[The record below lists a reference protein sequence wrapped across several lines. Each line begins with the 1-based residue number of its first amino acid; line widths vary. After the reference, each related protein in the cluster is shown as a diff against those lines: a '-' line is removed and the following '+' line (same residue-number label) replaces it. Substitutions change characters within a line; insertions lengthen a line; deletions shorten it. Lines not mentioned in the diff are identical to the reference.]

1 MDLVSKERRLI
12 RIVYVFG
19 VLLAMAALALA
30 LLWLL
35 QRRLIY
41 LPFPDHVPAAAS
53 LLPTAQEVTLPTEDG
68 PRLGAWYV
76 PASRTAAA
84 SPEQAA
90 ASGPT
95 VIVFNGN
102 AGNRAD
108 RVPLAR
114 ALSENGLSVL
124 LFDYRGYG
132 GNEGSPTEEGLRADA
147 LAASRYLATRH
158 DVDPGRVVYFGES
171 LGAAVALSIAE
182 EAPPAALVLRSPFT
196 SLADVARVHYPYLP
210 VRLLLRERYP
220 SLARVRAVDVPVLV
234 VAANN
239 DEIVPFEQSRRLYE
253 AARAPKHLAV
263 IPGAG
268 HNDPELVAGPRLVG
282 EVVSFLCRTVD
293 RPCPRP

>member
-1 MDLVSKERRLI
+1 MT
-12 RIVYVFG
+12 RIVYVLG
-19 VLLAMAALALA
+19 VLLAMGALALA
-30 LLWLL
+30 LLWSL

-41 LPFPDHVPAAAS
+41 LPFPVDVPVAAS
-53 LLPTAQEVTLPTEDG
+53 LLPTAQEVTFPTGDG
-68 PRLGAWYV
+68 LSLGAWYV
-76 PASRTAAA
+76 PASGAGAA
-84 SPEQAA
+84 SPEPEPEPAA
-90 ASGPT
+90 VSRPA

-108 RVPLAR
+108 RVPLAK
-114 ALSENGLSVL
+114 ALSERGLSVL

-132 GNEGSPTEEGLRADA
+132 GNEGSPTEEGFRADA
-147 LAASRYLATRH
+147 LAARRYLATRH
-158 DVDPGRVVYFGES
+158 DVDPSRVVYFGES

-196 SLADVARVHYPYLP
+196 SLVDVGRVHYPFLP

-234 VAANN
+234 VAADN

-253 AARAPKHLAV
+253 AAGGPKHLVV
-263 IPGAG
+263 IPGVR

-282 EVVSFLCRTVD
+282 ELVSFLCRTINH
-293 RPCPRP
+293 PCPGS